1 MVTSA
6 IRGSFYKDQASREEA
21 LALIS

>member
-6 IRGSFYKDQASREEA
+6 IRGIFRTNQASREEA
-21 LALIS
+21 LALIA